1 MWRWTVVALAL
12 SRVVGVLSVN
22 NTVYLESRDFRH
34 RLRWPGEQDPTV
46 RYSVQYKIYGEEWK
60 DKKECQNI
68 TSLSCDLTNELCDI
82 RNYYYGK
89 VTANGVK
96 LGQSARFH
104 PLRSTVLSPPVV
116 TITPSVRSLSLSVT
130 VPSGPDPSQSM
141 VDFILPDPISYKANL
156 TYHNKTHKI
165 VIIEMTTNSSEIQFN
180 RLQNNTEYHVS
191 VRYVL
196 PVNKQSEAFQRTV
209 KTLAIPDRTELL
221 AIPAL
226 LAVCVLLTSSLAFC
240 QMFVRRKSLM
250 PDVLKNLASSG
261 SLPVIRFPAE
271 RITTPEVY
279 ARVTDVCVDKK
290 PPSAPP
296 RPGGDSYTP
305 QVCDPDEQP
314 WHCKSYSSQQ
324 REPDVQSNSRG
335 SSTNYSLVFVQRQDG
350 GGTSPKSNGPTPS
363 GAGPCL
369 GQVSA
374 GASEL
379 AAPNGLVP
387 VDQEEEESG
396 TLVLPTFRRSDGR
409 LEVSSLFTFLQ
420 VEEEK
425 EEEEATAPEVG
436 ALGEE
441 SSGAGVG
448 GTSYL
453 PNQTVPTVPY
463 ASQQNWTP
471 KHIPD
476 WNVPSVGHAPSGY
489 RGNGQE
495 AVALLPQPPQ
505 EMDPGAGG
513 GVGEG
518 GAAGRVQG
526 YFSQMFSDAWGL
538 SVQE

>member
-34 RLRWPGEQDPTV
+34 RLHWPGEQDPTV

-68 TSLSCDLTNELCDI
+68 TSLSCDLTNELSDI

-96 LGQSARFH
+96 LGQSVRFH

-130 VPSGPDPSQSM
+130 LPSGPDPSQSM
-141 VDFILPDPISYKANL
+141 ADFILPDPISYKANL

-209 KTLAIPDRTELL
+209 KTLAVPDRTELL

-226 LAVCVLLTSSLAFC
+226 LAACVLLTSSLAFC

-296 RPGGDSYTP
+296 QAR
-305 QVCDPDEQP
+305 
-314 WHCKSYSSQQ
+314 W
-324 REPDVQSNSRG
+324 
-335 SSTNYSLVFVQRQDG
+335 
-350 GGTSPKSNGPTPS
+350 
-363 GAGPCL
+363 
-369 GQVSA
+369 
-374 GASEL
+374 
-379 AAPNGLVP
+379 
-387 VDQEEEESG
+387 
-396 TLVLPTFRRSDGR
+396 
-409 LEVSSLFTFLQ
+409 
-420 VEEEK
+420 
-425 EEEEATAPEVG
+425 
-436 ALGEE
+436 
-441 SSGAGVG
+441 
-448 GTSYL
+448 
-453 PNQTVPTVPY
+453 
-463 ASQQNWTP
+463 
-471 KHIPD
+471 
-476 WNVPSVGHAPSGY
+476 
-489 RGNGQE
+489 
-495 AVALLPQPPQ
+495 
-505 EMDPGAGG
+505 
-513 GVGEG
+513 
-518 GAAGRVQG
+518 
-526 YFSQMFSDAWGL
+526 
-538 SVQE
+538 